1 MENLGLNWFD
11 VIAIGVIVLSAVMAF
26 ARGLIREVFSIV
38 AFIGGALAAIY
49 FAEAAAPM
57 ISPIIQLSGTLATL
71 AAGLLIFLVVFI
83 VITILTSVL
92 AKSVHET
99 VEIGA
104 FDRVGG
110 GIFGLLR
117 GALVIALFVLLMLQ
131 STSSER
137 TATPEQRMPAW
148 IEQAATYPAFRW
160 IAEGLQQ
167 LPGLE
172 RIKERARDAYNN
184 RPRPESARIPPAEAA
199 GADTPPEGATAE
211 PDAAEGKTKE

>member
-11 VIAIGVIVLSAVMAF
+11 LVALGVILLSAVMAF

-49 FAEAAAPM
+49 FAGDLAP
-57 ISPIIQLSGTLATL
+57 IIAPVIQLSGTLATL

-83 VITILTSVL
+83 VITVLTSVL

-110 GIFGLLR
+110 GVFGVLR
-117 GALVIALFVLLMLQ
+117 GVLVIALFVLLMLQ
-131 STSSER
+131 ST
-137 TATPEQRMPAW
+137 ATPGGGAADQRMPAW
-148 IEQAATYPAFRW
+148 IERAATYPMFRQVAVW
-160 IAEGLQQ
+160 LQQ

-172 RIKERARDAYNN
+172 EIQESFPPNN
-184 RPRPESARIPPAEAA
+184 RRGQAESAAVPQ
-199 GADTPPEGATAE
+199 AE
-211 PDAAEGKTKE
+211 PAAAPSTPAAEGAAKEK

>member
-11 VIAIGVIVLSAVMAF
+11 LVALGVILLSAVMAF

-49 FAEAAAPM
+49 FADDLAPM
-57 ISPIIQLSGTLATL
+57 IAPVIQLSGTLATL

-83 VITILTSVL
+83 VITVLTSVL

-110 GIFGLLR
+110 GVFGVLR
-117 GALVIALFVLLMLQ
+117 GVLVIALFVLLMLQ
-131 STSSER
+131 STSTER
-137 TATPEQRMPAW
+137 GNAADQRMPAW
-148 IEQAATYPAFRW
+148 IEGAATYPMFRQVAVW
-160 IAEGLQQ
+160 LQQ

-172 RIKERARDAYNN
+172 EIQERARGPYNN
-184 RPRPESARIPPAEAA
+184 SNSRAESAAAPA
-199 GADTPPEGATAE
+199 AE
-211 PDAAEGKTKE
+211 PDAAPSPAEGATKD